1 MAIAA
6 LHVFAAY
13 VFAAYVFAVL
23 MSSRSWRPGGGW
35 SFLTVPQKA
44 RQRRGCGAGGAGPHW
59 RSAAGL
65 PLAKV
70 AGRQRRI
77 AGRAGLVQDAPGIH
91 PHRVPCMSTFGSD
104 QSPPPAISN
113 KQLALI
119 VYILYFVAYFTGITA
134 LIGVIIAH
142 VQVASADPLL
152 ATHYRFQI
160 RTFWIGI
167 LYLVI
172 GTILSIVIVGI
183 AILLWWF
190 VWSLVRN
197 VKGTLALNDNKP
209 IANPASW
216 MFG

>member
-1 MAIAA
+1 
-6 LHVFAAY
+6 
-13 VFAAYVFAVL
+13 
-23 MSSRSWRPGGGW
+23 
-35 SFLTVPQKA
+35 
-44 RQRRGCGAGGAGPHW
+44 
-59 RSAAGL
+59 
-65 PLAKV
+65 
-70 AGRQRRI
+70 
-77 AGRAGLVQDAPGIH
+77 
-91 PHRVPCMSTFGSD
+91 MSTLGLD
-104 QSPPPAISN
+104 PSPPPAISN

-142 VQVASADPLL
+142 MQVASADPLL

-167 LYLVI
+167 IYLVI
-172 GTILSIVIVGI
+172 GTILTVVIVGI